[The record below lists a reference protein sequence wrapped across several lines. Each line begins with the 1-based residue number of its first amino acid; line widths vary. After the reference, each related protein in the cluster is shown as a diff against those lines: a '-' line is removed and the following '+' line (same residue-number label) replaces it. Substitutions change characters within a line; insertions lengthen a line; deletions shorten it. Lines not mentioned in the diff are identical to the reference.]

1 ESTRHQVLRHSVFV
15 VAARDEQVSNFVQN
29 HGFSIYGSELALK
42 YSHIATVSATFC
54 CDYSCKSLGILDWI
68 QILLYVLDHC
78 FEYLCPLRLIFYI
91 DKFHNLLAKTATSHL
106 NLETN
111 MNKIITEIRAFVK
124 ME

>member
-15 VAARDEQVSNFVQN
+15 VAARDEQVSNFVQKGVLISAN
-29 HGFSIYGSELALK
+29 RNKTICRHENALG
-42 YSHIATVSATFC
+42 ATFC